1 VKSILIVHFTPFTT
15 LNNYGKSKEKVY
27 FNINNG
33 ERERERAN
41 GVSIIG
47 MIIDHMKTYRPN
59 NNHRS

>member
-1 VKSILIVHFTPFTT
+1 MVKVKKKYILI
-15 LNNYGKSKEKVY
+15 LIMER
-27 FNINNG
+27 